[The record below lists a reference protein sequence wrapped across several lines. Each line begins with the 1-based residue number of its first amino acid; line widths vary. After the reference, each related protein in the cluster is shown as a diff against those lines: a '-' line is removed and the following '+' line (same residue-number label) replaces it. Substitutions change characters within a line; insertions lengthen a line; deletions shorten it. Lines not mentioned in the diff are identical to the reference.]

1 MQKTR
6 SFTEVTVL
14 WQEQFFLKINKLGK
28 SSCNSGYFKMPLQ
41 RFASSASFSW
51 SEAGVKYTCLHGK
64 VQCMQCTEGCS
75 KEGSP
80 IASGCEQDG
89 GLF

>member
-1 MQKTR
+1 
-6 SFTEVTVL
+6 
-14 WQEQFFLKINKLGK
+14 
-28 SSCNSGYFKMPLQ
+28 MPLW

-51 SEAGVKYTCLHGK
+51 SEAGVKYACLHGK

-80 IASGCEQDG
+80 IVSGCEQDG